1 MKILLLEDDV
11 AYNQSIKEYLESL
24 GYQVDA
30 FEDGME
36 AYYAIYEKS
45 YHLLLLDI
53 RVPGLDGYELMKK
66 LKADNKDTPVIFII
80 SLTDINNLSI
90 GYELGCSDYIKKPF
104 ALKELKYRVE
114 QILKLYYFHTNSDK
128 VLLCEGYSYDVK
140 NELLYDS
147 SDIVVDLTNKEKQ
160 LVLLLV
166 SNINNYVPIDR
177 IKDEVWNDSY
187 VNDVDVRMCIKN
199 IRKKTSKDFIS
210 SQRGVGYRVVK
221 SK

>member
-1 MKILLLEDDV
+1 MRLLLLEDDI

-24 GYQVDA
+24 GYEVDA
-30 FEDGME
+30 FENGED

-53 RVPGLDGYELMKK
+53 RVPGINGYELMKK
-66 LKADNKDTPVIFII
+66 LKSDNKDIPVIFIT

-128 VLLCEGYSYDVK
+128 ISLCDGYKYDVK
-140 NELLYDS
+140 NEALFDTK
-147 SDIVVDLTNKEKQ
+147 DHAVELTNKEKQ

-166 SNINNYVPIDR
+166 SNVNNYVSIER

-199 IRKKTSKDFIS
+199 IRKKTSKDFICS
-210 SQRGVGYRVVK
+210 LRGVGYRVVK
-221 SK
+221 G

>member
-1 MKILLLEDDV
+1 MKLLLLEDDI

-24 GYQVDA
+24 GYEVDS
-30 FEDGME
+30 FENGED
-36 AYYAIYEKS
+36 AYFAIYEKP

-53 RVPGLDGYELMKK
+53 RVPKLNGYELMKK
-66 LKADNKDTPVIFII
+66 LKSDNKDIPVIFIT

-90 GYELGCSDYIKKPF
+90 GYELGCSYYIKKPF

-114 QILKLYYFHTNSDK
+114 QILKLYYFHTNNDKLILSD
-128 VLLCEGYSYDVK
+128 GYKYDVK
-140 NELLYDS
+140 NETLYDIK
-147 SDIVVDLTNKEKQ
+147 DNVIELTNKEKQ

-166 SNINNYVPIDR
+166 SNVNNYVSIER

-199 IRKKTSKDFIS
+199 IRKKSSKDFIVS
-210 SQRGVGYRVVK
+210 LRGVGYRVVK
-221 SK
+221 S